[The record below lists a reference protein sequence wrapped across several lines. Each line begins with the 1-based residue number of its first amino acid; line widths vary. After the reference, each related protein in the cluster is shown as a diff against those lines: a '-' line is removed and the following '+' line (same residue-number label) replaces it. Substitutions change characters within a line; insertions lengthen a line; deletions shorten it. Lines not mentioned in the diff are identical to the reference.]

1 MKIGLFLTNQHQ
13 SNTDMIARLEEQYI
27 MTHHA
32 RDNGWDSL
40 FSGQHY
46 LNEGN
51 QQLQLVPFLSRL
63 QAEAGDMTLGL
74 GILLSSL
81 HNPVYMAETIAS
93 LDVISRGNF
102 ICGIG
107 LGYRDIEFDAF
118 GVIRGQRVKRFE
130 ESLNLI
136 KRLWTEENVSFRSNY
151 CNLNNVTMQLKPIQ
165 KPYPPIWIAANNDNA
180 VRRAARLSDAWL
192 INPHATSETVIQQM
206 KLFTQER
213 NKANL
218 PPPKEIPAFR
228 EIFCAKDRSA
238 AIKIAG
244 HFISEKYAAYSAWG
258 QDKVMP
264 TEENFAQPFDN
275 LLIDR
280 FVLGSPEECFEQ
292 LKPLWEQCGV
302 NHFIFRTHWAGMP
315 LETSL
320 QSMQL
325 ISDGLI
331 PLLNQ
336 IPHNT

>member
-13 SNTDMIARLEEQYI
+13 SNTDMIARLHEQYI
-27 MTHHA
+27 MTHFA
-32 RDNGWDSL
+32 RDNNWNSL

-51 QQLQLVPFLSRL
+51 QQLQLIPFLARL

-74 GILLSSL
+74 GILLSAL

-93 LDVISRGNF
+93 LDVICKGNF

-118 GVIRGQRVKRFE
+118 GVHRGQRVKRFE
-130 ESLNLI
+130 ESLHLI
-136 KRLWTEENVSFRSNY
+136 KRLWTEENISFRSDY
-151 CNLNNVTMQLKPIQ
+151 CILENVTMPLKPIQ

-180 VRRAARLSDAWL
+180 VKRAARLSDAWL
-192 INPHATSETVIQQM
+192 INPHATSETVIDQM
-206 KLFTQER
+206 ELFLQER
-213 NKANL
+213 NASNL
-218 PPPKEIPAFR
+218 PIPHEIPAFR
-228 EIFCAKDRSA
+228 EIFCAKDRSE

-244 HFISEKYAAYSAWG
+244 PFISEKYAAYSAWG

-264 TEENFAQPFDN
+264 TEENFAQPFDD
-275 LLIDR
+275 LLVDR

-292 LKPLWEQCGV
+292 LRPLWEQCGV

-315 LETSL
+315 LDASL
-320 QSMQL
+320 KSMQL
-325 ISDGLI
+325 ISDKLI
-331 PLLNQ
+331 PLSL
-336 IPHNT
+336 IHI